1 MPPARPAADRRM
13 ADLVAAGQI
22 RFAVFP
28 PQYGKDAGGA
38 LTGPWVEVMQALA
51 KHVGVPARFTELA
64 SPDRLIES
72 LAAGL
77 CDVGSLGFDPARAAE
92 VGGFTPP
99 FMQVD
104 YTYLVAPGSAIHT
117 IAEADQ
123 PAIRI
128 AAVRQHASTL
138 ALERMLQH
146 ATPVHADSP
155 EEAFELLRAGRVD
168 AWASI
173 RPVLSDRCQDLPGAR
188 VLAESYGANRPAL
201 VVAKGHAARLAAIGE
216 FIAEAKASG
225 LLCRIIE
232 RVGQPGTQPAA

>member
-1 MPPARPAADRRM
+1 MPPARPSSDRRV

-38 LTGPWVEVMQALA
+38 LTGPWVEVMRALA
-51 KHVGVPARFTELA
+51 AHVGVPAAIAELA
-64 SPDRLIES
+64 NPDQLVES
-72 LAAGL
+72 LAAGS
-77 CDVGSLGFDPARAAE
+77 CDVGSLGFDPARAAA
-92 VGGFTPP
+92 VGGFSPP

-104 YTYLVAPGSAIHT
+104 YTYLVPAGTAIRSV
-117 IAEADQ
+117 ADADQ

-138 ALERMLQH
+138 ALLRMLKH
-146 ATPVHADSP
+146 AAPVNADSP
-155 EEAFELLRAGRVD
+155 DEAFELLRAGRVD

-173 RPVLSDRCQDLPGAR
+173 RPALADGRRLPGAL

-201 VVAKGHAARLAAIGE
+201 VVPKGHAARLAAINE
-216 FIAEAKASG
+216 FVVAAKASG
-225 LLCRIIE
+225 LLRRIID
-232 RVGQPGTQPAA
+232 GQPGYRPAS